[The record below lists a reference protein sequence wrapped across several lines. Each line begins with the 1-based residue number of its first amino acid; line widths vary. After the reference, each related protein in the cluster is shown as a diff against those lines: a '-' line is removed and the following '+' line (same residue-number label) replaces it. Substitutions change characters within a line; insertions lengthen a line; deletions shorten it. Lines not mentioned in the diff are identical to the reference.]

1 MKDILRK
8 LKDYYSLSDSEFEE
22 RIAVPKISDLPNPF
36 LLYPDFHLLIEKL
49 KEYIKENKKIV
60 VYGDYDVDGLTS
72 TSILVVTLQIMG
84 LTPGYYI
91 PSRYIDG
98 YGINKNRVDQF
109 ISKGYEVIITVDNG
123 ISEVETIEYARSK
136 GLDVIIIDHH
146 EVTKDVLPNANFI
159 FHQYICNISNYNI
172 SAAFL
177 ALMVSYGILGEYN
190 EYFITLAG
198 LAVFSDS
205 MPVIHANLTLARL
218 SLYYVNKYKYLQFVS
233 LLSIVPNEITEEDYN
248 YQIIPALNSVGR
260 VDKSIWINN
269 IVKYFLST
277 DKTFIQKIALKIIS
291 FNLERKEIV
300 KKFDISNINS
310 TNNTAFG
317 YVSLPLGVVG
327 LLANKVM
334 SSYNK
339 PAILYTEDPSDNNLL
354 VGSIR
359 TPQGYKTAD
368 VLGKECKFLLR
379 YGGHDEAAG
388 FTIEK
393 KYIDLLNE
401 TLNKLLIKTK
411 EVNDEE
417 KYILLTAKEAQQ
429 EYDEIKKFGPYG
441 NSFPSPIIGVLIDN
455 EKLSFSRSGE
465 HMLSNIDG
473 LKVTYFN
480 HSKEEFKSDSYIFLG
495 KLGTSVFKGITSIE
509 LKVSDFIDKN
519 KISLD

>member
-1 MKDILRK
+1 MKEILRK

-22 RIAVPKISDLPNPF
+22 RIAVPSVSDLPNPF
-36 LLYPDFHLLIEKL
+36 ILYSDFHLLIDKL

-72 TSILVVTLQIMG
+72 TSILVGTLQIMG
-84 LTPGYYI
+84 VTPGYYI

-98 YGINKNRVDQF
+98 YGINKTRVDQF
-109 ISKGYEVIITVDNG
+109 IAKGYEVIITVDNG
-123 ISEVETIEYARSK
+123 ISEVETIDYAKSK
-136 GLDVIIIDHH
+136 GLEVIVIDHH
-146 EVTKDVLPNANFI
+146 EVTKDVLPNADFI

-218 SLYYVNKYKYLQFVS
+218 SLYYVNKYKYLQFTS
-233 LLSIVPNEITEEDYN
+233 LLNVVPTEITEEDYN
-248 YQIIPALNSVGR
+248 YQVIPALNSVGR
-260 VDKSIWINN
+260 VDKTIWINN
-269 IVKYFLST
+269 IVKYFLSS
-277 DKTFIQKIALKIIS
+277 DKAYIQNTALKILS
-291 FNLERKEIV
+291 FNLERKEII
-300 KKFDISNINS
+300 KKFDIASIKFTGNI
-310 TNNTAFG
+310 AFD

-327 LLANKVM
+327 LLANKTM

-339 PAILYTEDPSDNNLL
+339 PAVLFTEDPSDNNLL

-359 TPQGYKTAD
+359 TPQGYKTSD
-368 VLGKECKFLLR
+368 VLSKECKFLVR

-388 FTIEK
+388 FTIDK
-393 KYIDLLNE
+393 KDIDLLKKTLDEMLVKVDEDE
-401 TLNKLLIKTK
+401 T
-411 EVNDEE
+411 DE
-417 KYILLTAKEAQQ
+417 KYILLSAKDAQLH
-429 EYDEIKKFGPYG
+429 YDAIKQFGPYG
-441 NSFPSPIIGVLIDN
+441 ISFPSPLIGVEIEDD
-455 EKLSFSRSGE
+455 KLAFSRSGE
-465 HMLSNIDG
+465 HMLSNFDG

-480 HSKEEFKSDSYIFLG
+480 HTKDEFKSKSYIFIG